1 MLELEPVA
9 RPRAVGPQGTAVRL
23 GDAVEEHP
31 LDPDM
36 IVEVLEI
43 SEVEDTA
50 GEVTPRAR
58 SAPKSLIG
66 MRWLILLLA
75 ADP

>member
-9 RPRAVGPQGTAVRL
+9 RPRAVGPHDTAVRL

-43 SEVEDTA
+43 SEVEDSTQR
-50 GEVTPRAR
+50 V
-58 SAPKSLIG
+58 K
-66 MRWLILLLA
+66 
-75 ADP
+75 